1 MKEGRV
7 MEEGQQSD
15 TNTEYQRSSI
25 QRKTSKKANGIIH
38 QFIYY

>member
-1 MKEGRV
+1 
-7 MEEGQQSD
+7 MEEEQQSD

-25 QRKTSKKANGIIH
+25 QRKTSNKANGMIH